1 MGENPGPGAY
11 KVNGQDIKEKSSPI
25 AFNMTQGV
33 SFKTALHTVSSS
45 GGIIAAPSSF
55 FRNQSSTSRMIN
67 QQSGSTMLQAN
78 MPNIVLQNPAGLSM
92 FRDETSREQFN
103 HYIPKASNNNIALN
117 NLGPGSYFKEQS
129 PFLKRS
135 FNTSLPNN
143 RFY

>member
-1 MGENPGPGAY
+1 
-11 KVNGQDIKEKSSPI
+11 
-25 AFNMTQGV
+25 
-33 SFKTALHTVSSS
+33 
-45 GGIIAAPSSF
+45 
-55 FRNQSSTSRMIN
+55 
-67 QQSGSTMLQAN
+67 
-78 MPNIVLQNPAGLSM
+78 MPNIVLQNTAGLSM

-103 HYIPKASNNNIALN
+103 HYIPKASNNNIALK